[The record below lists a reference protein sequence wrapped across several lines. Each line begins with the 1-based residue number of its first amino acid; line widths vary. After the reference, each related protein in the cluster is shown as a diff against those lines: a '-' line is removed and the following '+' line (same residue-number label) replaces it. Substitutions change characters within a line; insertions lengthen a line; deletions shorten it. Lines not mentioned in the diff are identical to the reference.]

1 VHKVEI
7 NIVDAQAL
15 KGGVNSLGHAVMP
28 GVVELCGDPD
38 FFAGNSRV
46 ADTLSN
52 LVLVAISKRTGS
64 TVRNVSRTFRSDLRV
79 DVAIALQQSVLNG
92 LSDLVGLGL
101 PCSKTNGRD
110 LVPSVEGVS
119 LPSRSEVVQQ
129 LLRPPEC
136 ASLSIRMRGKISK

>member
-7 NIVDAQAL
+7 DIVDAQAL
-15 KGGVNSLGHAVMP
+15 KRGVNSLRHAVMP

-38 FFAGNSRV
+38 LFARDSGV

-52 LVLVAISKRTGS
+52 LVLVAIRKRTGS
-64 TVRNVSRTFRSDLRV
+64 TIRNVSKTLRSDLRV
-79 DVAIALQQSVLNG
+79 NVTVALQQSVLNG

-101 PCSKTNGRD
+101 PCSKTKSGD
-110 LVPSVEGVS
+110 LVPGVEGVS

-136 ASLSIRMRGKISK
+136 ASCRYE